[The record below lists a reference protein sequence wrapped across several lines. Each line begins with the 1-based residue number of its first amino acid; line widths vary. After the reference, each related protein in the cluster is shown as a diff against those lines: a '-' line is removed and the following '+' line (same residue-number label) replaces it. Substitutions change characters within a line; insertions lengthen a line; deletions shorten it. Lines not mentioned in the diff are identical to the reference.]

1 MARLQRV
8 VEELFPN
15 RGAQLQLFGSS
26 VNGFGVTGSD
36 MDMVLMLEPD
46 PKTDGNDKHPQA
58 NLVEKV
64 STFQDSRCCFFLK
77 RKNLGCWS
85 FDCASVWRVA
95 CNSNCSSSRCE
106 VS

>member
-64 STFQDSRCCFFLK
+64 STFHLLFFCFFLLK
-77 RKNLGCWS
+77 KIGCWS
-85 FDCASVWRVA
+85 FDCASIWRVA